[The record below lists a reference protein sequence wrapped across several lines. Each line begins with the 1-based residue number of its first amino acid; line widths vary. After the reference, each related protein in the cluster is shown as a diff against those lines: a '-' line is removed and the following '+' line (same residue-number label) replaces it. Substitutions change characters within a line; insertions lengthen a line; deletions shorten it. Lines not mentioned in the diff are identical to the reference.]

1 MTAILNRRLY
11 SVDEYYKMAE
21 VGILKSMDKL
31 ELINGEIILK
41 NPSNPK
47 HSSYVM
53 RLDALFS
60 NTFGRKIIVSV
71 KHPLRIDQHSEPE
84 PDIAILKYRED
95 YYTETHP
102 SSEDVI
108 LLIEVSDSSVNVDKT
123 IKLPLYA
130 KSGIQEFWIINLKS
144 NQIEVYKNPK
154 GDSYKTKKIY
164 KKEKSIKLEQ
174 LDALID
180 VSKIFF

>member
-1 MTAILNRRLY
+1 MAAVINRRLLT
-11 SVDEYYKMAE
+11 VDEYYKMADA
-21 VGILKSMDKL
+21 GILKPKEKL
-31 ELINGEIILK
+31 ELINGEIF
-41 NPSNPK
+41 NRAA
-47 HSSYVM
+47 SSAKRASYIM
-53 RLDALFS
+53 RINALFLEI
-60 NTFGRKIIVSV
+60 FGDSV
-71 KHPLRIDQHSEPE
+71 ILSIHHPVRLSKYSEPE
-84 PDIAILKYRED
+84 PDIAILKFRAD

-130 KSGIQEFWIINLKS
+130 KSGIQEFWIVNLKS
-144 NQIEVYKNPK
+144 NQIEVYKKPK
-154 GDSYKTKKIY
+154 GDTYKTKEIY
-164 KKEKSIKLEQ
+164 KKEKSIKLES